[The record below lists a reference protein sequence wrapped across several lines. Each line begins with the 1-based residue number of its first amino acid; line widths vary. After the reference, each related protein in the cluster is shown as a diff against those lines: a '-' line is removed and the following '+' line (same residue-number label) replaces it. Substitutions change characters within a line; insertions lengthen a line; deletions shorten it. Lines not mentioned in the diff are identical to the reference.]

1 MSTRPGGA
9 RPSRRPAYSNLS
21 RLCSP
26 DRMAAAKLVIS
37 AATSSRVHKEAEFSV
52 RDVLPFRGRLS
63 CLVNNLEGADNGH
76 KLAGS
81 KQEAEEG
88 FKLKVAERDERIA
101 SMQRQIEE
109 LKRKSEQGSQQL
121 QGEVQELELEDLL
134 RAKFPMDVIEPVPK
148 GEFGGDVLQHVMNSA
163 GQKCGTILWET
174 KAHQELERRL
184 ARQVA

>member
-1 MSTRPGGA
+1 M
-9 RPSRRPAYSNLS
+9 RRQRDLDDEKRSLDLTVETKVQES
-21 RLCSP
+21 L
-26 DRMAAAKLVIS
+26 AAIHAK
-37 AATSSRVHKEAEFSV
+37 A
-52 RDVLPFRGRLS
+52 
-63 CLVNNLEGADNGH
+63 
-76 KLAGS
+76 

-163 GQKCGTILWET
+163 GQNCGTILWET
-174 KAHQELERRL
+174 KRTKNWSDGWL
-184 ARQVA
+184 AKLREEPSRCKTYQSDQC